1 MDLLVL
7 SGGGPSGDKT
17 AGARLL
23 VADPERSVGDCSD
36 EVLTGFG
43 KAPGAAAA
51 AADLGKG
58 LGSALLLAGGSRG
71 PSEGDILPELDF
83 AACPK
88 NSLRPDCWEAGL
100 DMREKKGKEGL
111 WRMHL
116 TQSCARESQ
125 RRAKVWGNADACRV
139 QQQLRCIAAR
149 TVSAAA
155 AQRHYPYVVLPCS
168 ICVLPRSLT
177 SHCKLSKARASSLQ
191 KIGKSSS

>member
-1 MDLLVL
+1 MGAADLLVL

-58 LGSALLLAGGSRG
+58 LGSALLLAGGSRS

-100 DMREKKGKEGL
+100 DMRGEKADEGEGTL
-111 WRMHL
+111 
-116 TQSCARESQ
+116 
-125 RRAKVWGNADACRV
+125 
-139 QQQLRCIAAR
+139 
-149 TVSAAA
+149 
-155 AQRHYPYVVLPCS
+155 
-168 ICVLPRSLT
+168 
-177 SHCKLSKARASSLQ
+177 
-191 KIGKSSS
+191 